1 MFNDPL
7 SILMNYPS
15 FVLVMSNFKTVRCTG
30 GKGVPGSRGVVGDE
44 LSFFTCEPNRLGT
57 KIRMISEKEWRKNRK
72 GWKWEKKERKKDLKN
87 GKDEKMQKSINNNKH
102 HRHGFLLARA
112 STRFTFYAVPLIPL
126 PRHQARSKGA
136 TTQPRHQT
144 QDPWHGTCGT
154 CGTCYQLAA
163 RMCGAQWLIQLPH
176 PLLLHAPH
184 TCCNAT
190 SAEGI
195 CVTSH
200 FTSMSLLYVTEGPKE
215 GKRFKHFTNFNR
227 LTKTTP
233 PGLMFLASSQILFL
247 PF

>member
-15 FVLVMSNFKTVRCTG
+15 FFLVMSNFKTVRCTG

-72 GWKWEKKERKKDLKN
+72 GWKGEKKERKKDGKN

-102 HRHGFLLARA
+102 HSHGFLLARA
-112 STRFTFYAVPLIPL
+112 STRFTFCSVPLIPL

-154 CGTCYQLAA
+154 CGRCGTWYQLAA
-163 RMCGAQWLIQLPH
+163 RICGAQWLIQLPH

-195 CVTSH
+195 GVSRAISLPCQYYMSGKDRRREKDSNILQTS
-200 FTSMSLLYVTEGPKE
+200 TDSP
-215 GKRFKHFTNFNR
+215 R
-227 LTKTTP
+227 LP
-233 PGLMFLASSQILFL
+233 HLA
-247 PF
+247 